1 MVPVKCLNDV
11 DRPNRKVP
19 VKACTPAELAD
30 RILHLEE
37 QNARLKRSV
46 ARLRVYRNLAYRDP
60 LTGLWNRRYFE
71 ERFKEEFSRAERAGI
86 GRSFS
91 VVIVD
96 LNGFKEINDRYGHLV
111 GDELLKW
118 VGGFLTTHL
127 RTHDVAC
134 RTGGDEF
141 MLLLPDVA
149 AADAVRVID
158 RLRAQLRQANLG
170 RTVPASLSIGSAS
183 WPQVSGS
190 CDMLLA
196 RADADMLL
204 ARADAAMYADKRA
217 QKNSPRQKDYRKAA

>member
-1 MVPVKCLNDV
+1 
-11 DRPNRKVP
+11 
-19 VKACTPAELAD
+19 LAD